1 MKWDKDRWRSCDQAI
16 MQGAECKRGDGNQ
29 EIEIQNNCEKFPKH
43 FIARVEVKV
52 FTYCNRFIWFWSLFL
67 LQKSL
72 VSALWTGVP
81 VLRLSITFLGHKM
94 CPITILWKCAPG
106 HQTLDSCVA
115 SICVFF
121 KSGWE
126 VENITAMK
134 HRQMALVR
142 SASWTALG
150 TRQWGMWKSACG
162 KIRLMQVYINLI
174 LRV

>member
-1 MKWDKDRWRSCDQAI
+1 MWPSNNAGGR
-16 MQGAECKRGDGNQ
+16 MQEGDGNQ
-29 EIEIQNNCEKFPKH
+29 EIEIQNTCEKCPQH
-43 FIARVEVKV
+43 FIARVEVQV
-52 FTYCNRFIWFWSLFL
+52 FTCCNRFIWFWSLFL

-115 SICVFF
+115 SICVTFLHCVF
-121 KSGWE
+121 LKSGWE

-134 HRQMALVR
+134 HRQMALVQ

-150 TRQWGMWKSACG
+150 TRQWGGGSQSVE
-162 KIRLMQVYINLI
+162 RLDWCKFTLI
-174 LRV
+174 LF

>member
-1 MKWDKDRWRSCDQAI
+1 MALMWPSNNAGGR
-16 MQGAECKRGDGNQ
+16 MQEGGWKSRNR
-29 EIEIQNNCEKFPKH
+29 NTRHMWKVS
-43 FIARVEVKV
+43 IAFYSRVEVEV

-134 HRQMALVR
+134 HKQMALVW
-142 SASWTALG
+142 SASWTTLG
-150 TRQWGMWKSACG
+150 TR
-162 KIRLMQVYINLI
+162 L
-174 LRV
+174 